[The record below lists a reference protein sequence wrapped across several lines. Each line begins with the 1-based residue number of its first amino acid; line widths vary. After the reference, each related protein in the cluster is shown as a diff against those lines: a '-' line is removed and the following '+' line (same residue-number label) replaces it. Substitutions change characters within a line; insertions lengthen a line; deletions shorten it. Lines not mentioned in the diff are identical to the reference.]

1 MTIQVLKPKYH
12 VEECLNEI
20 RECLEIGW
28 TGLGFKTVEFE
39 NKWKECTRLVICRRS
54 L

>member
-1 MTIQVLKPKYH
+1 MSINVFVPKFH
-12 VEECLNEI
+12 TDEILNEI
-20 RECLEIGW
+20 RECLEKGW

-39 NKWKECTRLVICRRS
+39 KEWKEKHLNQ